1 MTGGSID
8 AENMCGIS
16 RRLRDRN
23 QFVWNFDL
31 ETSDFKAWKSA
42 TREKVRAALDVD
54 NLLPATAS
62 IVSEWSDGDALGQEL
77 ELRFSS
83 GETTLAYLL
92 RPHGC
97 MPTPAVLLL
106 HDHGSFFSIG
116 KEKLVSRPDED
127 PEQLTDIDAW
137 TRKLYGGRFIGN
149 ELVRRG
155 YTVLCADA
163 LGWGS
168 RRGNGYEAQQALAAN
183 LMQFGVSYASVILSE
198 DLEAL
203 AFLRD
208 VPGVDKTR
216 IASFGY
222 SMGGS
227 RAWQVAAL
235 SDDIKACVSGG
246 WMGTL
251 HGLMQP
257 GNNQLRG
264 QSAFSMLHPQIAG
277 RLDYPHFAGIA
288 APKPALIF
296 SGTEDRHFP
305 LPAATEA
312 HRQLHDIWSASGAAA
327 ELETRLWP
335 GAHCFAVEQQDHA
348 FDWLAKNL

>member
-1 MTGGSID
+1 MID

-23 QFVWNFDL
+23 HFVWNFDP
-31 ETSDFKAWKSA
+31 EAQDFQAWKSA
-42 TREKVRAALDVD
+42 TREKVLMALGVD
-54 NLLPATAS
+54 HVSPATS
-62 IVSEWSDGDALGQEL
+62 SVISEWSDNDALGQEL
-77 ELRFSS
+77 ELGLSN
-83 GETTLAYLL
+83 GETTRAYLL
-92 RPHGC
+92 RPKIAA
-97 MPTPAVLLL
+97 PTPAILLL

-116 KEKLVSRPDED
+116 KEKLISRPDEN
-127 PEQLTDIDAW
+127 PELRADIDQW
-137 TRKLYGGRFIGN
+137 VQKLYGGRFVGN
-149 ELVRRG
+149 ELARRG

-163 LGWGS
+163 LGWGG
-168 RRGNGYEAQQALAAN
+168 RRGNGYESQQALAAN
-183 LMQFGVSYASVILSE
+183 LIQFGLSYASVILCE

-208 VPGVDKTR
+208 LQGVDKNR
-216 IASFGY
+216 LASFGY

-235 SDDIKACVSGG
+235 SDAIKACVSGG

-251 HGLMQP
+251 HGLMQS

-277 RLDYPHFAGIA
+277 KLDYPHFAGLA

-296 SGTEDRHFP
+296 SGADDRHFP
-305 LPAATEA
+305 VPAATEA
-312 HRQLHDIWSASGAAA
+312 HRQLHDIWSASGTAAK
-327 ELETRLWP
+327 LETRLWP

-348 FDWLAKNL
+348 FDWLTKNL